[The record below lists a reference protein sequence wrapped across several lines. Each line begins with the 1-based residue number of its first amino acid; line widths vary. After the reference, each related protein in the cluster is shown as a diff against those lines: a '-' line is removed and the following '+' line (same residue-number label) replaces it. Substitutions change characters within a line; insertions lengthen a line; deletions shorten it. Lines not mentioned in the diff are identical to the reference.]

1 MPGRRALIT
10 GATGFIGTNL
20 IRRLLADRWQ
30 ISVVIQKG
38 LSAEPLGESAGRVEL
53 FHLDGTTDQLR
64 EIVSRA
70 KPDVVFHLAS
80 LFLASHTS
88 EQIVPLIESNVL
100 FGTQLLEAM
109 TANGIKRLVNVGTF
123 WQHFESRELDPVNL
137 YAATKQA
144 FEAVLAYYV
153 SARNI
158 RALTLKLYDTYGIGD
173 PRKKLIAILGEA
185 AASKTELAMS
195 PGEQLLSLVY
205 VDDVVEAFV
214 IAADRLFEGEGGGY
228 ESFAVRAD
236 ELISVKDFVAL
247 YSRVSGKEISV
258 KFGGRPYRERE
269 VMVPWL
275 GTTLPGWKPKV
286 SLEEGIRRVTTVGKN
301 WI

>member
-1 MPGRRALIT
+1 M
-10 GATGFIGTNL
+10 
-20 IRRLLADRWQ
+20 LADGWQ

-38 LSAEPLGESAGRVEL
+38 LSAEPLGDDARRVQL
-53 FHLDGTTDQLR
+53 FDLDGTTEQLKG
-64 EIVSRA
+64 IVAEA

-109 TANGIKRLVNVGTF
+109 TANGVSRIINVGTF
-123 WQHFESRELDPVNL
+123 WQHFESRDFDPVNL

-144 FEAVLAYYV
+144 FESVLAYYV
-153 SARNI
+153 NARNV
-158 RALTLKLYDTYGIGD
+158 RALTLKLYDTYGVGD

-185 AASKTELAMS
+185 AASKSELAMS

-214 IAADRLFEGEGGGY
+214 VAANRLLKGAACPN
-228 ESFAVRAD
+228 ESFAVRAN

-247 YSRVSGKEISV
+247 YSRVSGREIPV

-275 GTTLPGWKPKV
+275 LPTLPGWTPKV
-286 SLEEGIRRVTTVGKN
+286 TLEEGIKRVTTVGKN
-301 WI
+301 QC